1 MRPRRSGSLTDGS
14 VASGEYTAGLPEGGG
29 LALAATPDSVEMFL
43 VGNRVEVRQLLF
55 DQRTWR
61 RGALYLGCRGYQSFL
76 GMDYPLLTITSDVG
90 NGRRVLVIKDSYG
103 NAFIPYLAA
112 HYERIWVVDY
122 RNYAGSVQRLI
133 EAEAIDTVIFVH
145 NLQVLNS
152 AYVLSR
158 EVALLAGGPPLPRAT
173 PSQSDSARKD
183 SGQVRGTPRDRP

>member
-1 MRPRRSGSLTDGS
+1 
-14 VASGEYTAGLPEGGG
+14 
-29 LALAATPDSVEMFL
+29 MFL

-55 DQRTWR
+55 DQRTWQ
-61 RGALYLGCRGYQSFL
+61 RGLFYLGCRGYQSFRGL
-76 GMDYPLLTITSDVG
+76 DYPLMTITSDVG

-122 RNYAGSVQRLI
+122 RYYAGSVQRLI

-158 EVALLAGGPPLPRAT
+158 EVALLAGGPPLPLAT
-173 PSQSDSARKD
+173 PSKSDSARKD
-183 SGQVRGTPRDRP
+183 SGQVRGTPRDRPRQQGTMQGQ